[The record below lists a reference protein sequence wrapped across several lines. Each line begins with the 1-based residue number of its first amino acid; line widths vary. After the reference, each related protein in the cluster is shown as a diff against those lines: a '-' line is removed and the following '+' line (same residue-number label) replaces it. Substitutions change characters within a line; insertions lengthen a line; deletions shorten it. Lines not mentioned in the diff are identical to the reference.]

1 MRDLELDE
9 CVNCGTGLLA
19 GSDICPQCGWL
30 KNKPI
35 EHDEADEKVT
45 NDIELDEADEK
56 VTNDTKS
63 NPSTKE
69 PTEIKNKI
77 SRPTGVRLLGT
88 FHMAF
93 GISLIVFGIIFG
105 SAVIFL
111 VMSSGMSSLGGI
123 GDIGNMPMLPG
134 MGGIDPSTMSS
145 LDMIIGLNGIAGSPT
160 ASEIEVRMNSAG
172 VLNIDVMM
180 EVITE
185 TSVIA
190 IIEIVLGLFAFV
202 VGRGLFK
209 GKKWAR
215 PVTIVSSIISIPL
228 AVLFVD
234 NLDNLI
240 ILGMAAFDGMIL
252 HYMFKPKVKEY
263 FNQTSIKKSI
273 KKSKI
278 KTSRTIKNSK
288 K

>member
-35 EHDEADEKVT
+35 EHDEAEGKVE
-45 NDIELDEADEK
+45 NDIEIDEAEEK
-56 VTNDTKS
+56 VENDIES
-63 NPSTKE
+63 EPSKKE
-69 PTEIKNKI
+69 STEIKNKI

-88 FHMAF
+88 FHMAL
-93 GISLIVFGIIFG
+93 GISLIVFGIIFS

-123 GDIGNMPMLPG
+123 GDVGNMPMLPG

-180 EVITE
+180 QVIME

-215 PVTIVSSIISIPL
+215 PVTIASSIISIPL
-228 AVLFVD
+228 VVLFVD

-240 ILGMAAFDGMIL
+240 LLGMAAFDGMIL
-252 HYMFKPKVKEY
+252 YYMFKPKVKEY
-263 FNQTSIKKSI
+263 FNQTSIKKSM

-278 KTSRTIKNSK
+278 KTSRTVNKSK

>member
-1 MRDLELDE
+1 VRDLDLDE
-9 CVNCGTGLLA
+9 CVNCGAGLIA
-19 GSDICPQCGWL
+19 VSDICPQCGWL

-35 EHDEADEKVT
+35 ELEKSEEKIEI
-45 NDIELDEADEK
+45 DIELDKDEEK
-56 VTNDTKS
+56 IEIDIKN
-63 NPSTKE
+63 NPSTKDH
-69 PTEIKNKI
+69 TEIKNKI
-77 SRPTGVRLLGT
+77 SRPAGVRLLGI

-93 GISLIVFGIIFG
+93 GISLVVFGILFG

-123 GDIGNMPMLPG
+123 GDVGNMPMLPG

-145 LDMIIGLNGIAGSPT
+145 LDMIIGLNEIAGSPS

-172 VLNIDVMM
+172 VLNIDVMT

-190 IIEIVLGLFAFV
+190 IIEIVLGLFAV
-202 VGRGLFK
+202 IVGRGLFK

-228 AVLFVD
+228 VVLFVD
-234 NLDNLI
+234 NLNNLI
-240 ILGMAAFDGMIL
+240 LLGIAAFDGMVL
-252 HYMFKPKVKEY
+252 YYMLKPKVKEY
-263 FNQTSIKKSI
+263 FNQTSIKKSV

-278 KTSRTIKNSK
+278 KTTRTVNKSK